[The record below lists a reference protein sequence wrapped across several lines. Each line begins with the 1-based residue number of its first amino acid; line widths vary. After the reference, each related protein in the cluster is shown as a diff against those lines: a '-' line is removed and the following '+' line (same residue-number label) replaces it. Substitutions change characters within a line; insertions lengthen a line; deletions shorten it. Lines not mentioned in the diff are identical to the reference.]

1 MLRLLVAGALGGL
14 PVGGAMEP
22 EAQRR
27 EGAGRVQR
35 RTGGRRMHLQGRGK
49 KGGLP
54 PVWGAVECGGK
65 EVRAIWGL
73 SSGRGCGGPGL
84 HCRALGT

>member
-1 MLRLLVAGALGGL
+1 
-14 PVGGAMEP
+14 
-22 EAQRR
+22 
-27 EGAGRVQR
+27 
-35 RTGGRRMHLQGRGK
+35 MHLQGRGK